1 MKMVEKARN
10 LLNKKHLLIIGKTEV
25 ERRKFVNDLIQGVN
39 FELFRFPSKMKL
51 FGEYCDFIKK
61 EKLYEPWYEAKR
73 YNINQILDFHWD
85 WISEHNS
92 LIIMEEFAEMEERW
106 RIELLRIYLNEIEN
120 RKKGEKKI
128 HLIISQESENGL
140 TEKLSAVIDIS
151 ENERRTE
158 KQIVEQNM
166 GTINISE

>member
-1 MKMVEKARN
+1 MIEKTKN
-10 LLNKKHLLIIGKTEV
+10 ILNKKHLLIIGESEI
-25 ERRKFVNDLIQGVN
+25 ERRNFINDLIVGLN
-39 FELFRFPSKMKL
+39 FEAFRFPSNMKL
-51 FGEYCDFIKK
+51 FDEYCDFIKK
-61 EKLYEPWYEAKR
+61 EKLYEPWYKAKN

-85 WISEHNS
+85 WVSESNS
-92 LIIMEEFAEMEERW
+92 LIIMEEFEQMEENW

-140 TEKLSAVIDIS
+140 TEKLSNIIDIR

-158 KQIVEQNM
+158 KQIVEQNLE
-166 GTINISE
+166 IIDISE